1 MRKMKDSGIE
11 WIGDI
16 PEDWIV
22 APLKKYLKS
31 IIDYRGKTPEK
42 VPDGIFLVT
51 ARNIKNG
58 IIDYNLSQE
67 YVKETDYEEIMH
79 RGKPDI
85 GDVLFTTEAPLGE
98 VANVDR
104 TDIALAQRIIKFCP
118 NDELNPYFLK
128 YWLLNWGFQQFLN
141 TISTGSTA
149 TGIKASKLFM
159 FNVLITKKEK
169 QQNIVEYL
177 DKKCASIDSIID
189 KEQKLIE
196 KLKEYKQSLIT
207 ETVTKGLNPDAPM
220 KDSGIEWIGDIPEH
234 WKLCRLKNYA
244 IIQNG
249 QDQKNVFDKNGKYS
263 VIGSGGVFSH
273 ANDFLYD
280 KPSVLLGRKGTIDK
294 PLYIEGKFWVVDTM
308 YYTIIKDNV
317 YPKFFYYLCSIIP
330 YNYYQY
336 GSAVPSMTQRDLNS
350 VQFPYVLYEEQ
361 KQIADYLDKK
371 CSKIDE
377 NISKRQALI
386 EKLNEYK
393 KSLIY
398 EVVTGKME
406 V

>member
-159 FNVLITKKEK
+159 FNVLITKKEE

-177 DKKCASIDSIID
+177 DKKCTSMDSIID

-196 KLKEYKQSLIT
+196 KLKEYKQSFIT

-220 KDSGIEWIGDIPEH
+220 KDSGVDWIGDIPEH
-234 WKLCRLKNYA
+234 WDIKRLRYIGKC
-244 IIQNG
+244 QNG
-249 QDQKNVFDKNGKYS
+249 
-263 VIGSGGVFSH
+263 
-273 ANDFLYD
+273 
-280 KPSVLLGRKGTIDK
+280 
-294 PLYIEGKFWVVDTM
+294 
-308 YYTIIKDNV
+308 
-317 YPKFFYYLCSIIP
+317 
-330 YNYYQY
+330 
-336 GSAVPSMTQRDLNS
+336 
-350 VQFPYVLYEEQ
+350 
-361 KQIADYLDKK
+361 
-371 CSKIDE
+371 
-377 NISKRQALI
+377 ISKGGRVSEILC
-386 EKLNEYK
+386 
-393 KSLIY
+393 KSDC
-398 EVVTGKME
+398 
-406 V
+406 